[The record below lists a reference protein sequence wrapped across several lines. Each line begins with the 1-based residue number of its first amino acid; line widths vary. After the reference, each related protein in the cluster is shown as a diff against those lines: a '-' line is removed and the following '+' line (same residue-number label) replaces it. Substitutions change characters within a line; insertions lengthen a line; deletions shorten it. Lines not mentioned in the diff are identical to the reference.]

1 MKKILIV
8 DDAVDSRIIMKKL
21 LSKFNFEILE
31 AEDGIEGWNIMIK
44 EKPDLV
50 LLDLYMPNK
59 DGFETLNDIQEEW
72 LEIPTIILSGD
83 DSSKTIHSCLSNG
96 AAAFIP
102 KPIDKN
108 LFYKKISDRMTDV
121 IINYK

>member
-8 DDAVDSRIIMKKL
+8 DDAIESRIIMKKL

-31 AEDGIEGWNIMIK
+31 AKDGLEGWNMMIK

-50 LLDLYMPNK
+50 LLELHMPKK

-72 LEIPTIILSGD
+72 LDIPTIILSGD
-83 DSSKTIHSCLSNG
+83 DSHKTIHSCLSNG

-108 LFYKKISDRMTDV
+108 LFYQKISDRMAEV